1 MKKILLFLLVLGVWA
16 CQPDTPQSETNTGQ
30 STTAPVDAAANEAP
44 SESAPT
50 KQPEKSNS
58 QAPAEKPEVGNR
70 EAYVPPISEDVLI
83 LEAGS
88 LNLKKGSTGC
98 LDIKAKQ
105 FRNLLSMQYTMSW
118 DPKVAKFNK
127 VSNFGLPYIG
137 QQNFGGTR
145 LTKGLLSFVW
155 IDNQLKGTTLPDN
168 STIFTVCFDG
178 VGEAGTKT
186 QFKFVEKPTP
196 FEVVNLQEEI
206 QQLEPKAG
214 TIAIIE

>member
-1 MKKILLFLLVLGVWA
+1 MKKILLFLLVLGIWA
-16 CQPDTPQSETNTGQ
+16 CQADTSQDETNTGQ
-30 STTAPVDAAANEAP
+30 STTAPIDAVNEVP
-44 SESAPT
+44 SESTPT
-50 KQPEKSNS
+50 KQPEKSKP

-70 EAYVPPISEDVLI
+70 EAYVPPTSEDVLI

-88 LNLKKGSTGC
+88 LKLKKGSTAC

-145 LTKGLLSFVW
+145 LTEGLLSFVW

-178 VGEAGTKT
+178 VGEAGTNT

-214 TIAIIE
+214 TISIVE

>member
-16 CQPDTPQSETNTGQ
+16 CQPDTPQNETNTEQ
-30 STTAPVDAAANEAP
+30 STTAPVNASKETP
-44 SESAPT
+44 PESVPA
-50 KQPEKSNS
+50 KQPEKSNP
-58 QAPAEKPEVGNR
+58 QAPAEQPEIGNR
-70 EAYVPPISEDVLI
+70 KAYVPPTSEDVLI

-88 LNLKKGSTGC
+88 LELKKGSTDC

-105 FRNLLSMQYTMSW
+105 FRSLLSMQYTMSW

-127 VSNFGLPYIG
+127 VSNFGLPYIS

-145 LTKGLLSFVW
+145 LTEGLLSFVW

-214 TIAIIE
+214 AISIVE